1 MSSSSTREPSAERA
15 LGGDASGR
23 GARAQASSVAA
34 LAALFAVCAGVSLYA
49 TVLAGA
55 VPVVD
60 ERDAADPTLDRVA
73 DAASDGGVVAPD
85 RLSGTPDYR
94 PAGRR
99 VNVTLVADDRVW
111 HAGPAVPPAASAAT
125 GRADRTKPTG
135 HADRI
140 DRAGRLVSVRL
151 GPGCVEPGRLSVAVW
166 S

>member
-1 MSSSSTREPSAERA
+1 MSSSSTREPSTERGTA
-15 LGGDASGR
+15 SDASGE
-23 GARAQASSVAA
+23 GTRAQASPVAA

-60 ERDAADPTLDRVA
+60 ERSTAGPTLDRVA
-73 DAASDGGVVAPD
+73 DAASDGGVVAPARLAEARD
-85 RLSGTPDYR
+85 RG

-99 VNVTLVADDRVW
+99 LNVSLAADGREWGV
-111 HAGPAVPPAASAAT
+111 GPAVPGDSSDA
-125 GRADRTKPTG
+125 ADRTN
-135 HADRI
+135 RV

-151 GPGCVEPGRLSVAVW
+151 APGRVEPGRLSVAVW